1 MKGTIGFY
9 IVLVSVAYL
18 LVSPI
23 VFAAPSTHLTATHTQ
38 HSTTSSAHPT
48 ATPSAHIPTYN
59 IGILFPNASEV
70 RKSDPALNNMI
81 LTSELA
87 IQLAQQKIR
96 SWNILPGKIKSKGYD
111 FPILFF
117 SFFYS
122 STDSIIRCRNQLY

>member
-1 MKGTIGFY
+1 MKGTTGFY
-9 IVLVSVAYL
+9 MLLVSVAYL

-38 HSTTSSAHPT
+38 HSTKSSAHPT
-48 ATPSAHIPTYN
+48 ATSSAHIPTYN
-59 IGILFPNASEV
+59 IGILFPNASDV

-96 SWNILPGKIKSKGYD
+96 SLNILPGKIKSKGFD
-111 FPILFF
+111 FRFSSFSLSLFIH
-117 SFFYS
+117 SL
-122 STDSIIRCRNQLY
+122 NH